1 MNSTNVVILIN
12 NEDLQIANNIDLIT
26 MILFVYTDV

>member
-1 MNSTNVVILIN
+1 MNSTSVVILIN